1 MMNRPL
7 ALIEGN
13 LAIPKPRPFDGL
25 PPPFGSRRH
34 KARTAAQQAIQDAVQ
49 RKPQQARP
57 SPFPP
62 GVKHILFYKTPPQR
76 PDSHRFDAAMA
87 EAKRYLEAGK
97 VSARSSR
104 SDHLLA
110 AGIFAGCTIALT
122 WLLVTCSMKD
132 AEHTKAAAVTPAVA
146 TRQAEIAAERKP
158 ALPVEVVASAAPVA
172 QASADSPE
180 AQRDEQAGPTRHP
193 APSVPSSAVASKR
206 TDQVVARTDITATP
220 AKKTVKPVEAMRL
233 SKTHVDERVALNRA
247 THPASQ
253 PAVSKQPEWAA
264 NASAP
269 RDDASTEDASWMNWA
284 AQQHRPAPTIRA
296 SVRSDTSWNARMT
309 QRRITD
315 NPDAFK

>member
-1 MMNRPL
+1 MNRPL

-25 PPPFGSRRH
+25 PPPFGSRRRT
-34 KARTAAQQAIQDAVQ
+34 AQTAAQQAIHDAVQ
-49 RKPQQARP
+49 RQPQQAHP

-62 GVKHILFYKTPPQR
+62 GVKHVLFYKAPPQR
-76 PDSHRFDAAMA
+76 TDSRRFDAEMA
-87 EAKRYLEAGK
+87 EAKRYLEMGK
-97 VSARSSR
+97 FPLCSSR

-132 AEHTKAAAVTPAVA
+132 ATNTKAVAVAPAVA
-146 TRQAEIAAERKP
+146 AWQAGP
-158 ALPVEVVASAAPVA
+158 TLHPAPVA
-172 QASADSPE
+172 TVSADLPE
-180 AQRDEQAGPTRHP
+180 RHRDEQAVPTLP
-193 APSVPSSAVASKR
+193 PVSTQAASAPSSTVASKR
-206 TDQVVARTDITATP
+206 TDQTVARTGVTATQ
-220 AKKTVKPVEAMRL
+220 AKKTVKPVDATRL

-247 THPASQ
+247 THP
-253 PAVSKQPEWAA
+253 VSKPAASRQPEWTTS
-264 NASAP
+264 ASAP

-284 AQQHRPAPTIRA
+284 AQQHRPAPTMRA
-296 SVRSDTSWNARMT
+296 SASSDTSWNARMT